1 MQFIIFTGGEKNDL
15 FDLLFADL
23 KQLNNVVIDS
33 RLPKIPKVLH
43 GLWKLHH
50 ARKWNEKNPL
60 PFRNIWNK
68 FSPLKDLSLK
78 PEEEYCLVFNNVS
91 LPWFEPGQ
99 LNALKKKYH
108 VHLAMYFLDSFRSY
122 YSQRAQMN
130 MRQVDFDL
138 IYTFHK
144 PDAVPG
150 KIDFFD
156 TYYST
161 HILENRETAEGLPP
175 DLHDTEETEGFP
187 AKSVTGLPADED
199 YVSKTDA
206 FFWGIDSGRGKKIE
220 EVYEV
225 LTKAGLN
232 CRFGIC
238 YSDEHRE
245 KKDGI
250 IYNRPIPYPEV
261 LRQTMQTNCIVDIVG
276 DYSGGISLRA
286 YEAVTYG
293 KKLLTDNPL
302 VKEMR
307 YYHPDRMQVFSKP
320 EEINFTFFQKNSP
333 PDYGYTDAFSPIH
346 FIARMEKEL
355 QDRAVRETD

>member
-1 MQFIIFTGGEKNDL
+1 MQFIIFTGGEKNNL

-23 KQLNNVVIDS
+23 KQLNNVQIDS
-33 RLPKIPKVLH
+33 RLPRIPKPLR

-50 ARKWNEKNPL
+50 AKKWNKNKPL
-60 PFRNIWNK
+60 PFRNIWNA
-68 FSPLKDLSLK
+68 FSPLKDFSPKL
-78 PEEEYCLVFNNVS
+78 EEEYCLVFNNVS
-91 LPWFEPGQ
+91 LPLFEPGQ

-156 TYYST
+156 TYYSKN
-161 HILENRETAEGLPP
+161 ILDNCTTKEGLPQ
-175 DLHDTEETEGFP
+175 DLYAAEEKESSSMKGETD
-187 AKSVTGLPADED
+187 LP
-199 YVSKTDA
+199 SKESISETDA
-206 FFWGIDSGRGKKIE
+206 FFWGIDSGRGEKIE
-220 EVYEV
+220 QVYEV

-232 CRFGIC
+232 CKFGIC

-250 IYNRPIPYPEV
+250 IYNQPIPYPEV
-261 LRQTMQTNCIVDIVG
+261 LRRTMQTNCIVDIVG

-320 EEINFTFFQKNSP
+320 EEIDLSFFQKNMH

-355 QDRAVRETD
+355 QGKAVQESD